1 MSSLRGSLT
10 SGSEPTDPSKLSCCT
25 KRRQEAT
32 APARVRE
39 GMGPLEQVL
48 RTCSYWVLTRLRIT
62 WSFFHQISLQTRK
75 LIEEFDPGS
84 ERTLAVCLIHASR
97 ARKPGQLGEYS
108 GGRVRN
114 TWITYPPVGD
124 NPPKGGLIPNNGGAR
139 HRVLLKAVRRWRSG
153 PWPIS

>member
-1 MSSLRGSLT
+1 MELLIRNHDLSSN
-10 SGSEPTDPSKLSCCT
+10 
-25 KRRQEAT
+25 
-32 APARVRE
+32 
-39 GMGPLEQVL
+39 
-48 RTCSYWVLTRLRIT
+48 
-62 WSFFHQISLQTRK
+62 RK

-114 TWITYPPVGD
+114 TWLTYPLVRD
-124 NPPKGGLIPNNGGAR
+124 NPPKGGLIPDDGSVG
-139 HRVLLKAVRRWRSG
+139 HPVLLKDASRWRSG

>member
-1 MSSLRGSLT
+1 MPKGI
-10 SGSEPTDPSKLSCCT
+10 
-25 KRRQEAT
+25 AN
-32 APARVRE
+32 
-39 GMGPLEQVL
+39 
-48 RTCSYWVLTRLRIT
+48 WVLTRAPNNLGASSNNQIG
-62 WSFFHQISLQTRK
+62 FFDQRK

-114 TWITYPPVGD
+114 TWITYPRVED
-124 NPPKGGLIPNNGGAR
+124 NPPKGGLILHDGGGWP
-139 HRVLLKAVRRWRSG
+139 HLPLKAAMRSRSG